1 MLLLNP
7 LPEIPGQLS
16 LKTVLWFE
24 LLTDSSWE
32 DVGHMPLYN
41 SKGVAFFPWKLF
53 FPFSPV
59 RCEKSRL
66 FSVGCCFC
74 IKTIRT
80 MYVSMSGSAL
90 IMLRRKGAC
99 YCKNVTQ

>member
-16 LKTVLWFE
+16 LETVLWFE

-32 DVGHMPLYN
+32 DVGHMPLYY

-53 FPFSPV
+53 FPFFPV
-59 RCEKSRL
+59 RREKSRL
-66 FSVGCCFC
+66 F
-74 IKTIRT
+74 
-80 MYVSMSGSAL
+80 
-90 IMLRRKGAC
+90 LRRLLFLYQNDTYDVRKYERFCSYYAAAKGSLLL
-99 YCKNVTQ
+99 

>member
-16 LKTVLWFE
+16 LETVLWFE

-32 DVGHMPLYN
+32 DVGHIPLYY

-53 FPFSPV
+53 FPFFPRSPRKIAPFFRRLLFLYQNDTYDV
-59 RCEKSRL
+59 RRYER
-66 FSVGCCFC
+66 FC
-74 IKTIRT
+74 SYYAAAK
-80 MYVSMSGSAL
+80 GSH
-90 IMLRRKGAC
+90 
-99 YCKNVTQ
+99 CKNVTQ